1 MLTEKDIEK
10 YLKDKVKK
18 AGGIAYKFISP
29 GNNAVPDRLVC
40 LPWTAQIFFVETK
53 APGKKPAPQQRARH
67 RELRRLNQV
76 VFGKIDSKE
85 DVDTFMDIIQRRAP
99 LTGGMIKDL
108 EMVDI
113 KDFDTIDEEKR
124 YEIYAI

>member
-53 APGKKPAPQQRARH
+53 IKSGGVWQDRQQGRC
-67 RELRRLNQV
+67 
-76 VFGKIDSKE
+76 
-85 DVDTFMDIIQRRAP
+85 
-99 LTGGMIKDL
+99 
-108 EMVDI
+108 
-113 KDFDTIDEEKR
+113 
-124 YEIYAI
+124 